1 MACST
6 RPSTWVKASPT
17 SAAASTRTPR
27 AELQASKRLHGLR
40 WHVLMRCDE
49 ELAIDSAGES
59 GAEEEQQQGGE
70 EEAEEGARVREV
82 NVGLATEGLKVA
94 NGKKPTKLDNIAGH
108 DHPNA

>member
-27 AELQASKRLHGLR
+27 AELQASKQLHGLR
-40 WHVLMRCDE
+40 WHVLMSDE

-59 GAEEEQQQGGE
+59 GAEEEHEQQGGE
-70 EEAEEGARVREV
+70 EEAEEDARVRV
-82 NVGLATEGLKVA
+82 RGQRGRLATEGLKVA
-94 NGKKPTKLDNIAGH
+94 EKPTKLDNIAGH